1 MSHKLLGQDYLQF
14 VCQNILHV
22 HARRHPQKRVYVK
35 DEDNPYSF
43 INQKN
48 DSFQE
53 FLKLS
58 KENIDKLI
66 SGKGKFKEYDDLKK
80 ILESKWRKH

>member
-1 MSHKLLGQDYLQF
+1 MSHKLLGEDYLQF

-80 ILESKWRKH
+80 ILESK

>member
-1 MSHKLLGQDYLQF
+1 
-14 VCQNILHV
+14 
-22 HARRHPQKRVYVK
+22 VYVK

-80 ILESKWRKH
+80 ILESK